1 MIDKKIETVRQ
12 KLSFFNVFE
21 KSELACKPGS
31 VNPKKISDH
40 SSATHVTIRL

>member
-12 KLSFFNVFE
+12 KLNFFNVFE

-31 VNPKKISDH
+31 VNPKKD
-40 SSATHVTIRL
+40 